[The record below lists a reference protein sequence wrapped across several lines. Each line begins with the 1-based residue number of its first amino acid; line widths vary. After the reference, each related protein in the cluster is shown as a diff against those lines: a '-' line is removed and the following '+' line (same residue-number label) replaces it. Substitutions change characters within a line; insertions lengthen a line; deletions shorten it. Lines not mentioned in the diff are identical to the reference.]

1 MITHAKRGVGAPIEA
16 LPTLPAGALVRLSCS
31 DDPWLRRYHGQYG
44 RVVSH
49 KGLVVEVSLKDGTVL
64 PFWRREAQPVP
75 GTPAGRG
82 VGTALD
88 DRCLAELA
96 SVPGFSLQAERQK
109 VGLTQREMAAA
120 MAVTVQRIS
129 QIEAQV
135 SVPRQTAMRYV
146 HAIAAALEEGAA

>member
-1 MITHAKRGVGAPIEA
+1 MITNAKPGVGAPIEA

-31 DDPWLRRYHGQYG
+31 EDPWLRRYHGQYG

-49 KGLVVEVSLKDGTVL
+49 KGHVVEVSLKDGTVV
-64 PFWRREAQPVP
+64 PFWRREAQSVP
-75 GTPAGRG
+75 GTPAGRCFS
-82 VGTALD
+82 TALD

-96 SVPGFSLQAERQK
+96 PVPGFSLQSERQK
-109 VGLTQREMAAA
+109 VGLRQREMAAA

-135 SVPRQTAMRYV
+135 SVPRQTAIRYLR
-146 HAIAAALEEGAA
+146 AIAAALEEGAA